1 MYKRRKKI
9 IIAGLT
15 ALFCV
20 CGCSRTT
27 EESVIAQEVQ
37 TLPAVIG
44 DIQTHVTFI
53 GNVAGGQ
60 TASLNWGT
68 NGVIGKV
75 YVKLGD
81 PVREGEVLAT
91 LETDSLSPEIL
102 RAEIPY
108 ITAIEELE
116 EVLVSETPKTEAYKD
131 LKDKEGNLED
141 AEKYRESLK
150 YPRATIGDVKYW
162 SDQVEIYRGFYEAAK
177 ETFDDAASWRNSP
190 VRFEYNTYH
199 DRRKAMLDALNEYA
213 EVYNTYLYYSGKA
226 SDRDITVAVSDI
238 DVAKSE
244 YETALKVFKTY
255 SSYPREK
262 DLKAA
267 QIKVENAQTTYNNRN
282 ILASIN
288 GVVTQ
293 ISMRPGDYV
302 TKGSSAVRLDNTE
315 HLYMPLNVSEIDILA
330 IQDGMRAQII
340 LDSNP
345 SKVYEGRVTKVSEFG
360 ESSDNRVT
368 FQTMV
373 EILDPDEMVKI
384 GMTGEVN
391 LITAV
396 KESVLI
402 VPANAVFT
410 EGKNSYVGVY
420 NGIACNDVPV
430 TTGIVSGTVAEIT
443 GGFLKRGD
451 LVCVPSVDNQVLNAM
466 GLTQTDAGIFS
477 AAEVH

>member
-244 YETALKVFKTY
+244 YETALKIFKTY

-282 ILASIN
+282 ILNQYRNNAIN
-288 GVVTQ
+288 NFRQ
-293 ISMRPGDYV
+293 IV
-302 TKGSSAVRLDNTE
+302 
-315 HLYMPLNVSEIDILA
+315 
-330 IQDGMRAQII
+330 
-340 LDSNP
+340 
-345 SKVYEGRVTKVSEFG
+345 
-360 ESSDNRVT
+360 
-368 FQTMV
+368 
-373 EILDPDEMVKI
+373 
-384 GMTGEVN
+384 
-391 LITAV
+391 
-396 KESVLI
+396 
-402 VPANAVFT
+402 
-410 EGKNSYVGVY
+410 
-420 NGIACNDVPV
+420 
-430 TTGIVSGTVAEIT
+430 
-443 GGFLKRGD
+443 
-451 LVCVPSVDNQVLNAM
+451 
-466 GLTQTDAGIFS
+466 
-477 AAEVH
+477 